1 MRLRPL
7 RWSLL
12 AALVAAGALS
22 AAGPAQAGPLVA
34 SATSCEPE
42 TYEQPFLPWADVA
55 NYVLAPDGTFE
66 AGASSWALGG
76 ASVGLGNEPFH
87 VHGPGET
94 ASLALPD
101 GDSATTRA
109 VCVGI
114 EHPTIRLFARNAGSA
129 QSTLNV
135 EVLFEDAT
143 GAVQA
148 APIGAVTA
156 GEAWAPTPP
165 LPIVVNLLP
174 LLPGERTA
182 VAFRF
187 TPQGAGAW
195 SIDDV
200 YVDPWRGR

>member
-1 MRLRPL
+1 MRFRPAQ
-7 RWSLL
+7 SLAL
-12 AALVAAGALS
+12 TALVLLLGAAS
-22 AAGPAQAGPLVA
+22 AQAGPLVA
-34 SATSCEPE
+34 SATGCEPE

-66 AGASSWALGG
+66 SGAASWTLGG
-76 ASVGLGNEPFH
+76 AAVGAGNEPFY
-87 VHGPGET
+87 VHGAGES

-101 GDSATTRA
+101 GSSATTRA

-114 EHPTIRLFARNAGSA
+114 EHPTIRFFARNGGLP
-129 QSTLNV
+129 QSTLQV

-143 GAVQA
+143 GGVHA
-148 APIGAVTA
+148 AAIGVVTSD
-156 GEAWAPTPP
+156 GSWQPTPP

-187 TPQGAGAW
+187 TPQGTGGSW
-195 SIDDV
+195 EIDDL